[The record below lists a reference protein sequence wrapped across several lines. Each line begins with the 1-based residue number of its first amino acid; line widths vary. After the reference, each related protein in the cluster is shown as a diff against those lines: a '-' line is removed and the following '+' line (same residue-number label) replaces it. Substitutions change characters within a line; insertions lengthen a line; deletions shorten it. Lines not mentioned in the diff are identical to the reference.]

1 MNILAWLLDKPFY
14 YQKIVK
20 VNIFVFKRICIN
32 YLHKCIEYFF
42 NYFNDKTLHWI
53 YWKHYYLFMYVVYQ
67 CEHFLQTRGRH
78 PPHFDKNGIFW
89 GGGRS
94 SPHHESNKKNTPAM
108 FGSVS
113 MDGCLVLL
121 LIFQYFN
128 FFQNLGPPS
137 PPRLSLLKYFP
148 FQNFKN

>member
-89 GGGRS
+89 GGGGS
-94 SPHHESNKKNTPAM
+94 SPTMSRIRRILLQ
-108 FGSVS
+108 
-113 MDGCLVLL
+113 CLVLL
-121 LIFQYFN
+121 VWMGVLYSYWFSNILT
-128 FFQNLGPPS
+128 FF
-137 PPRLSLLKYFP
+137 KI
-148 FQNFKN
+148 

>member
-1 MNILAWLLDKPFY
+1 M
-14 YQKIVK
+14 
-20 VNIFVFKRICIN
+20 
-32 YLHKCIEYFF
+32 
-42 NYFNDKTLHWI
+42 T
-53 YWKHYYLFMYVVYQ
+53 KHYIEFIENTIIYSCIWSTSVS
-67 CEHFLQTRGRH
+67 
-78 PPHFDKNGIFW
+78 IFCKLEGDTLPILIKMVFFG

-94 SPHHESNKKNTPAM
+94 SPHYESNKKNTPAM